1 MISFDNWMNSAV
13 CSESFPDAFDSLI
26 DSLSLDLMEG
36 SKEPISMKVEFVLTE
51 ARKKNNEEKPWNNE
65 DWIESNPKLE
75 KTDGVKEFRKNGKT
89 VHFESYLINLLPAKQ
104 SGINMCMCATADCAA
119 TCLHTSGNVGAL
131 VDKTL
136 ARLRKSW
143 FITLDRKEAFRQIAN
158 KILSKKKKIDE
169 FNQKSEKEYKQLAI
183 RLNGTSDLVWRVLKG
198 EGGKNIFDMFP
209 DVIFYDY
216 SKRSDDMEAFAKG
229 EFPNGEKFPSNYHMT
244 LSYGGREKPY
254 HRSTLSSGENLAVPF
269 GPGKTAGKDY
279 QEFPSDM
286 NQLLKKVYFPDGISS
301 RKQRK
306 EYLDQI
312 TQKLMADGN
321 FASKEELAP
330 FAGHTLLPGLF
341 MCHEVMDGDEY
352 DARFLDDFLY
362 PHKNLPNDPNRQ
374 EPEVDTDYSKR
385 VKKKHGIVI
394 GLTAK
399 GDLTFSAYKGES
411 GWDLKHT
418 GFMVGPE
425 DPNLSYDCDLQ
436 LNDPKKADFLKKKT
450 DLFKKIA
457 RAVMTIRNFDARHL
471 HGHEKGEDGQI
482 TRTHIKKSLSAE
494 PVQTYLTAKERTT
507 KEMNELID
515 VIQKV
520 LKGEEVSVIQDKKKQ
535 QEVAVAAAKLRD
547 YLMRPETIAILNDEE
562 FKKEAEMFGIQVNF
576 SNLAKLVDRHTS
588 GPKPSLM
595 PADTLRTLGG
605 VNNPAPSPV
614 APVAPSFKEWLTE
627 GR

>member
-1 MISFDNWMNSAV
+1 MISFENWMDIGA
-13 CSESFPDAFDSLI
+13 CSNAFPDAFDSLI

-36 SKEPISMKVEFVLTE
+36 SKEPISMKVEFVLSE
-51 ARKKNNEEKPWNNE
+51 AEGEKPWGKE

-75 KTDGVKEFRKNGKT
+75 KTNGVKEFRKEGRA

-104 SGINMCMCATADCAA
+104 SGINMCMCATAACAA

-143 FITLDRKEAFRQIAN
+143 FVTLDRKEAFRQIAN
-158 KILSKKKKIDE
+158 RILSKKKKIDE
-169 FNQKSEKEYKQLAI
+169 FNNKSYKEYKQLAI

-198 EGGKNIFDMFP
+198 ESGKNIFEMFP

-216 SKRSDDMEAFAKG
+216 SKRPSEMEAFAKG
-229 EFPNGEKFPSNYHMT
+229 EFPNGEKFPPNYHMT
-244 LSYGGREKPY
+244 LSYGGKEKPY

-269 GPGKTAGKDY
+269 GPGKTGSKDY
-279 QEFPSDM
+279 QEFPTDM

-312 TQKLMADGN
+312 TQKLIADGN
-321 FASKEELAP
+321 FASKEELAS
-330 FAGHTLLPGLF
+330 FSGHTLLPGLF
-341 MCHEVMDGDEY
+341 MCREVMDGDEY

-374 EPEVDTDYSKR
+374 EPKVDTDYSKR
-385 VKKKHGIVI
+385 VKKKHGIII

-399 GDLTFSAYKGES
+399 GDLAFSAYKGES

-436 LNDPKKADFLKKKT
+436 LNDPKKTNFLKRKT

-457 RAVMTIRNFDARHL
+457 RAVLTIRNFDARHL
-471 HGHEKGEDGQI
+471 HGHEKREDGQI
-482 TRTHIKKSLSAE
+482 TRTHIKKSLSVK

-520 LKGEEVSVIQDKKKQ
+520 LKGEEVNVIPDKKKQ

-547 YLMRPETIAILNDEE
+547 YLMSPETIAILNDEK

-576 SNLAKLVDRHTS
+576 SNLSKLVDRHVS
-588 GPKPSLM
+588 GPKPSLI

-605 VNNPAPSPV
+605 VNNSSPT
-614 APVAPSFKEWLTE
+614 PSFKEWLVLKIL
-627 GR
+627 